1 MATAIQAG
9 DVDAFCAGVATYWT
23 LKRAFDPAATNDR
36 VEAIAAAHATDLAAW
51 ELPGAGGG
59 GFVLMLARS
68 EAAAARIRN
77 RVDRDPA
84 NELVRRFPLEIDREG
99 LRVTVL

>member
-1 MATAIQAG
+1 
-9 DVDAFCAGVATYWT
+9 
-23 LKRAFDPAATNDR
+23 
-36 VEAIAAAHATDLAAW
+36 
-51 ELPGAGGG
+51 
-59 GFVLMLARS
+59 MLARD